1 MNLSTK
7 KKSYKNILSQTAQV
21 INSLFSRDVPLC
33 CQKSQLVVSRNSVPL
48 NFFICFPGLHPA
60 VVSEA
65 RNQKKEGRKADV
77 NAHADLEGAAS
88 ALDAA
93 GRRCSWTE
101 LLSGLRPLRWAAGR
115 SPRASGTLPPPCS
128 SISFLSLLPR
138 KSNCLY
144 LRQQFCGPQSFS
156 NKKQE

>member
-1 MNLSTK
+1 MLPE
-7 KKSYKNILSQTAQV
+7 KS
-21 INSLFSRDVPLC
+21 PC
-33 CQKSQLVVSRNSVPL
+33 CITEFCSVK
-48 NFFICFPGLHPA
+48 FFTCFPGLHPA

-65 RNQKKEGRKADV
+65 RNQKKGGRKADV
-77 NAHADLEGAAS
+77 NAHANLEGAAS

-93 GRRCSWTE
+93 GGRCNWTE

-144 LRQQFCGPQSFS
+144 LRQQFYGPQSFS